1 MDPMSIQGAASTGWT
16 RPVGPSPADV
26 PQALREGRIFSGDV
40 LQTFDGGSVLIG
52 VGRLRVPAFS
62 HAELQPGRRYMFEV
76 VAGGATLELKLVGA
90 APDAPQGL
98 VQALRQALGVD
109 APLGAL
115 LEQLTRALAAEVE
128 RARAGGAESPSTEL
142 ERWLA
147 DFEAHAFKPGDEPAV
162 LRQRLRDA
170 GLTFEA
176 RLAEL
181 VLDAAPSGERRRLGA
196 ELVAALSEQLR
207 AAGSTDDAAGLLQR
221 LGLALEAALQ
231 LVGTSPPAEA
241 ARAPSEAPHNAFGRA
256 LEAALAALSTPDARQ
271 VSAALARLDH
281 EHWPRWMKL
290 LLVRALAP
298 GAAQE
303 GAAAGRGLDAALAA
317 LDGDLKAQLLRA
329 EERLGPSQLR
339 AALERALGGLEA
351 EQLLNVA
358 RASVDEPPQWS
369 LPIHEGGRWTTL
381 HLSVARDGAAG
392 GHSGGGAPRRVALE
406 VEFSA
411 SGPVHV
417 DLLLGEGGAV
427 ARVLVQDERI
437 AQFFT
442 ARLGALE
449 QALAFGGKAAHASV
463 ARASDTALHTD
474 SPARSSFFESRTLL
488 DLEG

>member
-1 MDPMSIQGAASTGWT
+1 MDPMAIQGAASTGWT

-26 PQALREGRIFSGDV
+26 PQALREGRVFSGDV

-52 VGRLRVPAFS
+52 VGRLRVPAHS
-62 HAELQPGRRYMFEV
+62 HAELQPGRRYTFEV
-76 VAGGATLELKLVGA
+76 VSGGATLELKLLGA
-90 APDAPQGL
+90 APDAPEGL
-98 VQALRQALGVD
+98 VQALRRALGVD

-115 LEQLTRALAAEVE
+115 LEQLTRAFAAEAE
-128 RARAGGAESPSTEL
+128 RARASGAEGSSAQL

-147 DFEAHAFKPGDEPAV
+147 NFEAHAFKPGDEPNV

-181 VLDAAPSGERRRLGA
+181 VLEAAPPGDRRRLGA
-196 ELVAALSEQLR
+196 ELIAALGEQLSS
-207 AAGSTDDAAGLLQR
+207 AASADDAAGLLQR
-221 LGLALEAALQ
+221 FGAALEAALQ
-231 LVGTSPPAEA
+231 PVGTNQPTEL
-241 ARAPSEAPHNAFGRA
+241 ARAANDAPPNALSRA
-256 LEAALAALSTPDARQ
+256 FDAALATLSAPDARQ
-271 VSAALARLDH
+271 LSAALARLDH
-281 EHWPRWMKL
+281 EHWPRWLKS
-290 LLVRALAP
+290 LLVRALVP
-298 GAAQE
+298 
-303 GAAAGRGLDAALAA
+303 AAALDTALASRGLDAALAA

-329 EERLGPSQLR
+329 EEQLGPSQLR

-381 HLSVARDGAAG
+381 HLSVARDGAASP
-392 GHSGGGAPRRVALE
+392 HAAGGAPRRVALE

-417 DLLLGEGGAV
+417 DLLLGDTSAV

-442 ARLGALE
+442 ARLAALE
-449 QALAFGGKAAHASV
+449 QALASGGKPAHASV
-463 ARASDTALHTD
+463 ARASDTHLHTD
-474 SPARSSFFESRTLL
+474 APAHSSFFESRALL